1 MGKTEQQQEATQF
14 SFDYFRYLLHQEEMI
29 DRIVKKNMDQLEPQI
44 ASLINQKIEQKLKEF
59 INK

>member
-1 MGKTEQQQEATQF
+1 MDKTEQQQEATQF

-44 ASLINQKIEQKLKEF
+44 ASLIGQKIEQRLKEF

>member
-1 MGKTEQQQEATQF
+1 MDKTEQQQEATQF

-29 DRIVKKNMDQLEPQI
+29 DRIVKKNMDQLEQQI
-44 ASLINQKIEQKLKEF
+44 ASLIDQKIEQRLKEF

>member
-1 MGKTEQQQEATQF
+1 MDKTEQQQEATQF
-14 SFDYFRYLLHQEEMI
+14 SIDYFRYLLHQEEMI

-44 ASLINQKIEQKLKEF
+44 ASLIDQKIEQRLKEF

>member
-1 MGKTEQQQEATQF
+1 MDKTEQQQEATQF
-14 SFDYFRYLLHQEEMI
+14 SIDYFRYLLHQEEKI

-44 ASLINQKIEQKLKEF
+44 ASLIDQKIEQRLKEF